1 MNDSVP
7 VDRMLIYDRM
17 GESPFF
23 TNNDAKKFK
32 EPSFANIYSLARG
45 GELLSLDAQ
54 DITPRLQ
61 TGEPSVEI
69 PLVIERD
76 FYKSQ
81 KNLRLR
87 IWEKH
92 SDLQCY
98 FKDAKTGQEY
108 PAASFDDLPIAFE
121 ADETVIN
128 RYSLVFKRNSSSTED
143 FPKEKEAAA
152 QTPNMHMTVYP
163 NPGDDYV
170 YIRISNNTQVL
181 PYAVYASDGRLV
193 KSGSIKDFETLDIKS
208 LSKGIYYLNC
218 NGNSAKIIK

>member
-1 MNDSVP
+1 
-7 VDRMLIYDRM
+7 MLIYDRV

-32 EPSFANIYSLARG
+32 ESSFANIYSLAKG
-45 GELLSLDAQ
+45 GESLSLDAQ
-54 DITPRLQ
+54 DITTRLN
-61 TGEPSVEI
+61 TGETQVEI

-76 FYKSQ
+76 FNKVQ
-81 KNLRLR
+81 GNFRLR

-92 SDLQCY
+92 SELQTY

-108 PAASFDDLPIAFE
+108 PAVSFDNLPIAFE

-143 FPKEKEAAA
+143 FPQEKEALAS
-152 QTPNMHMTVYP
+152 QSKMDIIVYP
-163 NPGDDYV
+163 NPGNDYV
-170 YIRISNNTQVL
+170 SIRVTNNTQFL
-181 PYAVYASDGRLV
+181 SYDLYASDGRVV
-193 KSGSIKDFETLDIKS
+193 KTGTIKNFETLDIKS

-218 NGNSAKIIK
+218 NGNSIKIIKQ